1 MSHVQAFVNCDV
13 PGFKTLEWSPTGSVS
28 WTALSSVGGWQ
39 SFKDYLGLLD
49 TLLSGLGAWSVSYN
63 ATLDRVVFTPGGG
76 AVDYFFR
83 LESQSMAD
91 LLGFDSV
98 LVSNATGAVDAI
110 VGDKPPAGVCPLV
123 SLSFGDPV
131 PVRRSEL
138 RAFRH
143 RRSHAVASGTGTE
156 YTLRLTALYSDRL
169 RIQAGP
175 LACGKVRLGDWY
187 ETDAFDADNLDGFLD
202 AFLIGQRRITLTE
215 GDVEGHLTSEFDAL
229 APAAAHSP
237 TEALSDSV
245 FGSLRRGYS
254 LNYYTLIEGLPIRY
268 CEHNPPGLTDSTY
281 TVRAELVVD
290 GAQQLTHKL
299 DRFKGC
305 AAASGLRLGIM
316 DPTNAAG
323 IFGRPARET
332 DLTADVEYS
341 SGWPTSIAVTSTAGW
356 PSSGVAYL
364 GTEALKYTGT
374 TGTAFT
380 GITRPFGPGYGYG
393 FGGSFKFRTVA
404 ERPIAWNGKT
414 VRLFAQLLDPFGA
427 AVDTVWDGAQTR
439 QVYAGEVEN
448 LPGYDAGIWVLQTRD
463 LIRRIATAKIGSSA
477 SAKLSPTQD
486 WSSPAMADATEIG
499 SKVDPAQI
507 LVYTAA
513 DAELSLHITGLE
525 ANAAYAGDV
534 AFFNY
539 VIPISMTGLAGVART
554 YGDAIKTLLFRVS
567 EAVIPDYGTVDEII
581 NSATMAEEIKLGLYD
596 EGPMITIADDGR
608 ILCHVLAA
616 KNQALSDSM
625 YLTARIISQN
635 DKAPYW
641 FNETVTILDQI
652 NEPTNFSEWQS
663 KTIDTGFTGKGAGA
677 FTIRQ
682 GAGEAAIAGT
692 FPASGFAVV
701 EGDGSAFELLSY
713 TGTSAI
719 SATVLMLT
727 GLTRT
732 ILGEAAN
739 LFNPSGKVQAADVI
753 SGVRPG
759 IVAARLIESSGWG
772 DRGTYDTLGAGFG
785 HALPAA
791 DYVHHTGSQAAL
803 DAKFGPLISIAIGKP
818 ETVESYLGGVF
829 VAHERC
835 LGWVRSGT
843 KLLIGAPVVF
853 PAGAKSEI
861 AHTITDADL
870 AVDGAASIARIAPGP
885 NVVHVKRESTFGEDG
900 GDSFTYRILED
911 VAARG
916 GQEGSYSLMG
926 VPPGD
931 FVVLGA
937 QLATKLA
944 NGALAE
950 VAYRLKVAGNRDWLA
965 GQLVRINVTHAG
977 LWDFAANAPG
987 LNSLGRI
994 LESRRNLKT
1003 GECEIVVLVQG
1014 PSLLAAL
1021 CPSAVVASSSGADL
1035 TLDDASAFAEGDA
1048 VKLYDPGVAASPG
1061 ERRISAVD
1069 GNVITLDSAFSV
1081 NDGITIVTYASD
1093 DHASITDEQKA
1104 HTHPG
1109 DGSRWL

>member
-13 PGFKTLEWSPTGSVS
+13 PGFKTLEWSPTGSIS
-28 WTALSSVGGWQ
+28 WTALTSVGGWQ

-49 TLLSGLGAWSVSYN
+49 TLLADLGAWSVSYN
-63 ATLDRVVFTPGGG
+63 ATLDRVVFTPGVG

-110 VGDKPPAGVCPLV
+110 IGDKPPAGVCPLV
-123 SLSFGDPV
+123 SASFGDPV

-143 RRSHAVASGTGTE
+143 RRAHAVASGTGTE

-175 LACGKVRLGDWY
+175 LACGKVRIGDWY
-187 ETDAFDADNLDGFLD
+187 EADAFDADNLGGFLD
-202 AFLIGQRRITLTE
+202 AFLVGQRRITLTE
-215 GDVEGHLTSEFDAL
+215 GDVEGHISAEFDAL

-237 TEALSDSV
+237 TDALGDSV

-268 CEHNPPGLTDSTY
+268 CETIPTGLTDSTY

-316 DPTNAAG
+316 DPSNTAA
-323 IFGRPARET
+323 IFGRPTRET
-332 DLTADVEYS
+332 ELTADVEYD
-341 SGWPTSIAVTSTAGW
+341 SGWPDSIAVTSTAGW

-439 QVYAGEVEN
+439 QLYAGEIEN

-463 LIRRIATAKIGSSA
+463 LIRRVATSKIGSNA

-499 SKVDPAQI
+499 SQVDPSQI
-507 LVYTAA
+507 LVYTDA

-525 ANAAYAGDV
+525 ANAAYAGNV
-534 AFFNY
+534 ATFNY
-539 VIPISMTGLAGVART
+539 LIPISMTGIAGAAT
-554 YGDAIKTLLFRVS
+554 TFGEAISTLLFRVS
-567 EAVIPDYGTVDEII
+567 EAVIPDYGTGDEVI
-581 NSATMAEEIKLGLYD
+581 NSATMAEEIKLGLSD
-596 EGPMITIADDGR
+596 DGPQFMIADDGR
-608 ILCHVLAA
+608 VLCNIMAA
-616 KNQALSDSM
+616 KNEALSDSVF
-625 YLTARIISQN
+625 LTARIIAGF
-635 DKAPYW
+635 KKPYW
-641 FNETVTILDQI
+641 FRSTLTILDQI
-652 NEPTNFSEWQS
+652 NEPTTLSQWQQ
-663 KTIDTGFTGKGAGA
+663 KTIDTGLSGVSAGA

-682 GAGEAAIAGT
+682 GAGEASIAGT
-692 FPASGFAVV
+692 FPSSGFAVV
-701 EGDGSAFELLSY
+701 EGDGDSFELLEY
-713 TGTSAI
+713 TGTVAI
-719 SATVLMLT
+719 SATVQMLT
-727 GLTRT
+727 GLNRVE
-732 ILGEAAN
+732 LGEAVN

-753 SGVRPG
+753 DGVRPG

-772 DRGTYDTLGAGFG
+772 DRGLHDTLGAGFG
-785 HALPAA
+785 HALPSA
-791 DYVHHTGSQAAL
+791 DFVHQTGSYAAL
-803 DAKFGPLISIAIGKP
+803 DAKFGPLISLAIGKP
-818 ETVESYLGGVF
+818 ETVEGYLGGVF

-835 LGWVRSGT
+835 IGWVRSGT
-843 KLLIGAPVVF
+843 KLMLGAPVVF
-853 PAGAKSEI
+853 PAGAKNEI
-861 AHTITDADL
+861 AHTITDGDL
-870 AVDGAASIARIAPGP
+870 IVDGAASIARIAPGP

-916 GQEGSYSLMG
+916 GQEGSYSLTG

-950 VAYRLKVAGNRDWLA
+950 VAYRLKVSGHRDWLA

-1021 CPSAVVASSSGADL
+1021 CPVALVVSSSGADL
-1035 TLDDASAFAEGDA
+1035 TLDDATPFAEGDA

-1061 ERRISAVD
+1061 ERRISTIA
-1069 GNVITLDSAFSV
+1069 GNVITLDSVFSV
-1081 NDGITIVTYASD
+1081 NDGITIVTYSSD
-1093 DHASITDEQKA
+1093 DNASITDEQKA